1 MNTISVWRVTA
12 PETGF
17 PTLQEEITTDVVI
30 VGGGITGVTLALNL
44 AEQGASAVLL
54 EARDLGFGSTG
65 NSTGNLYET
74 ISRGIR
80 RIVDR
85 WGEDTAHAVTSARRA
100 AVEQIERRVQEYN
113 IACGFRRC
121 PLYRYATSDHAQET
135 IEKEYQGS
143 LKAGLTAR
151 LENALPPPFPP
162 PHGPVLVLDNQAQ
175 FHPQTYVRGLA
186 RQAAA
191 RGCRIF
197 ENSAVL
203 EVDTDQRVVRTAS
216 GKVTAREIVFATH
229 TPKGFHVVQAEMTVN
244 REYGLATRIAQE
256 LFPLRNF
263 LGQRC

>member
-12 PETGF
+12 PEAGF

-44 AEQGASAVLL
+44 AEQGTSAVLL

-85 WGEDTAHAVTSARRA
+85 WGEDVAHAITTARRA
-100 AVEQIERRVQEYN
+100 AVEQIERRVHEYN

-121 PLYRYATSDHAQET
+121 PLYRYATSDQAEET

-143 LKAGLTAR
+143 LTAGLTAR
-151 LENALPPPFPP
+151 LENALPTPFPR
-162 PHGPVLVLDNQAQ
+162 PHGSVLVLDNQAQ
-175 FHPQTYVRGLA
+175 FHPQAYIHGLA
-186 RQAAA
+186 REAAA
-191 RGCRIF
+191 RG
-197 ENSAVL
+197 
-203 EVDTDQRVVRTAS
+203 
-216 GKVTAREIVFATH
+216 
-229 TPKGFHVVQAEMTVN
+229 
-244 REYGLATRIAQE
+244 
-256 LFPLRNF
+256 
-263 LGQRC
+263 